1 MNTKSNKTKSN
12 KSRKTKKSNKRK
24 NGGSVLASGGFG
36 CVFSP
41 ALLCKG
47 EQHRKPKTVSKL
59 MITKY
64 ANEEYQY
71 INKIRSKLKTIPN
84 YKDYF
89 LVEDIEMCAPDKLS
103 QNDLSNFE
111 KKCSALPKN
120 DITAENINE
129 SLDNLTILN
138 MPNGGDEVD
147 NYIFNEEGSDD
158 KLSILNTKLVGLLK
172 NGIIPMNNKNIYHND
187 IKDSNILIDS
197 LTNTRLIDWG
207 FCTNYST
214 TDTAIPKSLIN
225 RPLQFNVPF
234 SIILFGDFFN
244 EKYTA
249 YIKNGG
255 KSDKA
260 SLKPFVVS
268 YLKAWLKIR
277 PGHYKVINDIMFML
291 FSNDLKMNPKLKWK
305 AVEQRYTIP
314 YIVNYIVDILVNH
327 SHFKS
332 DGTFD
337 YKPYLDKVYI
347 HIVDIWGVLSVYFSI
362 IELLHNNYSELSKTE
377 ILLFNH
383 IKQIIIDYLYNPRNK
398 PIDSKELIH
407 ELEKLFEN
415 PKHNKKNIETTHL
428 RFERINKKIRRAQTL
443 EFVPSKK

>member
-1 MNTKSNKTKSN
+1 MNTKSNKSKKNN
-12 KSRKTKKSNKRK
+12 KSKKRK
-24 NGGSVLASGGFG
+24 KGGSVLASGGFG

-41 ALLCKG
+41 ALLCNG
-47 EQHRKPKTVSKL
+47 EQQRKSNTVSKL

-64 ANEEYQY
+64 ANEEYNY

-89 LVEDIEMCAPDKLS
+89 LVDDIQICAPDKLS
-103 QNDLSNFE
+103 QDDISNFE

-147 NYIFNEEGSDD
+147 NYIFNEEGPND
-158 KLSILNTKLVGLLK
+158 KLSILNKKIIDLFK

-197 LTNTRLIDWG
+197 FKKTRLIDWG
-207 FCTNYST
+207 FCTNYLSSY
-214 TDTAIPKSLIN
+214 TAIPKSLIN

-234 SIILFGDFFN
+234 SIILFGDLFN
-244 EKYTA
+244 QKYTT
-249 YIKNGG
+249 YKKNGG
-255 KSDKA
+255 KTDKV

-291 FSNDLKMNPKLKWK
+291 FSNDLRMNTKLKWK

-314 YIVNYIVDILVNH
+314 YIVDYIVDILVNH
-327 SHFKS
+327 THLKS

-337 YKPYLDKVYI
+337 YKPYFDNVYI
-347 HIVDIWGVLSVYFSI
+347 HNVDVWGFLSVYFSI
-362 IELLHNNYSELSKTE
+362 IELLYNNYNEMNKVE
-377 ILLFNH
+377 ILLFNR
-383 IKQIIIDYLYNPRNK
+383 IKQIIIEYLYNHRSE
-398 PIDSKELIH
+398 PIDSNDLIRDLNELH
-407 ELEKLFEN
+407 KLFEN
-415 PKHNKKNIETTHL
+415 QKKIIQVSSKISFT
-428 RFERINKKIRRAQTL
+428 RINKKIRRAQSL
-443 EFVPSKK
+443 VLVPSNKK